1 MLVMLNRDQLKTGSK
16 PAPGELALVQALVN
30 TLDLEA
36 NTDDVGDPVVL
47 KAWLVRFGLLGGSAA
62 VAERD
67 WQMMMALRES
77 LRQALMLNNGE
88 TLGEPVLDR
97 LNHVVSQFQITVAFR
112 SDGRADITQS
122 STGIAGAAGQ
132 LLVIVAQAIMDGSW
146 TRLKVCSSSSCRW
159 AFYDS
164 SKNQSGRWC
173 TMSVCGSRLKARQ
186 YRKRRSERTIG

>member
-1 MLVMLNRDQLKTGSK
+1 MLNRDQLKTGSK
-16 PAPGELALVQALVN
+16 PAPGELALVQAVIN
-30 TLDLEA
+30 TLDLEDG
-36 NTDDVGDPVVL
+36 TDDLANPEL
-47 KAWLVRFGLLGGSAA
+47 LRLWLVRFGLLNGSAA

-88 TLGEPVLDR
+88 TLGEPVLDQ
-97 LNHVVSQFQITVAFR
+97 LNHVVSQFQMTVAFR
-112 SDGRADITQS
+112 SDGRADITQN

-186 YRKRRSERTIG
+186 YRKRRLQKSVQ